1 MFLFCFVL
9 FLFFVHSQTPH
20 RWPSLG
26 CVSFQDVFFA
36 YRPDLPNALDGVT
49 FDTKP
54 AEKLGIVGR
63 TGSGKSSLFLVLF
76 RMVDIQQGD
85 VVIDGIN
92 ACHLGLTDYR

>member
-1 MFLFCFVL
+1 M
-9 FLFFVHSQTPH
+9 PAG
-20 RWPSLG
+20 WPNTG
-26 CVSFQDVFFA
+26 RISFQGVFFA

-76 RMVDIQQGD
+76 RMVDIQQGG
-85 VVIDGIN
+85 VFIDGVN
-92 ACHLGLTDYR
+92 VCHLGLSEYR